1 MDGEALYDEFGNYIG
16 SEFSSESD
24 DGGETTGEGGGRIF
38 RRCQILILLV

>member
-24 DGGETTGEGGGRIF
+24 DGGETTGEGAESSGA
-38 RRCQILILLV
+38 VKY